1 LYILAAEPVS
11 DLRPHAADHRDLA
24 AAALVLVA
32 MILLLLRWMRLDRG
46 ALVGTGWLGDVLR
59 QVHAAARRRL
69 FVEGGVGAA
78 LTAILLSLIPLA
90 HLSLTNEPPRPRPA
104 AGKAEAL
111 TAGESAATPQPPE
124 DGNPPHDLAD
134 VVAAPGNRTVWAP
147 NRLLFLLGTFLFLW
161 LIWTYLA
168 PLGTGRH
175 HWLRTLAS
183 LHRYQTVNEP
193 PPAAVRHTCAAL
205 AYCTRRAVLRD
216 TAQFSR
222 QSSVVGL
229 WQNEL
234 LLSLNRT
241 QRDAVGTEDTFR
253 HLRRLVQAIERACD
267 QHTPLLDPARVR
279 RAFGGSRWGLVA
291 VALALPLCVA
301 LAAVCCHVVEHVL
314 GGAVPF

>member
-1 LYILAAEPVS
+1 LCVLAAEPVTEF
-11 DLRPHAADHRDLA
+11 RPQAADHHDLA

-69 FVEGGVGAA
+69 FVEAAVGAA
-78 LTAILLSLIPLA
+78 LTAVLLCLIPLA
-90 HLSLTNEPPRPRPA
+90 HLSVANDPGRPGPA
-104 AGKAEAL
+104 AGKAAVQ
-111 TAGESAATPQPPE
+111 TAGEPAE
-124 DGNPPHDLAD
+124 DGNPPHDPAG
-134 VVAAPGNRTVWAP
+134 VAAAIENWAAWAP
-147 NRLLFLLGTFLFLW
+147 HRLLFLFGAFLLLW

-183 LHRYQTVNEP
+183 LHRYQSVNEP
-193 PPAAVRHTCAAL
+193 PPPAVRHTCAAL

-222 QSSVVGL
+222 QRSVVGL
-229 WQNEL
+229 WLNEL

-253 HLRRLVQAIERACD
+253 HLRRLVQAIERVCE
-267 QHTPLLDPARVR
+267 QSTSLLDPARVR

-291 VALALPLCVA
+291 VALALALSVA
-301 LAAVCCHVVEHVL
+301 LAAVCCHFAEQAL